1 MRHCSRSVR
10 RPAIAVCSH
19 QSFAH
24 LSNLTQ
30 AGLLGFGLCCRHP
43 RSCAVLCLPTNTFF
57 FAEDYSSLSPSFLLF
72 NPSTSIPGD
81 SNPNA
86 LGTTLERLATIED
99 LCERIYQLMDVSSAE
114 KFRCSVAE
122 HLVGGSILSG
132 SDVQGSNREH
142 RARIPCNTPS
152 EAEVR
157 SRTTSAHLP
166 RSDWCKRSW
175 PLARSRVEYSER
187 HCESTAA
194 FASR

>member
-72 NPSTSIPGD
+72 NPSTSLPGD

-122 HLVGGSILSG
+122 HLVGESILEWQRCAGFEPRTQSAHTLQY
-132 SDVQGSNREH
+132 S
-142 RARIPCNTPS
+142 
-152 EAEVR
+152 VR
-157 SRTTSAHLP
+157 SRSPKPNH
-166 RSDWCKRSW
+166 KRPS
-175 PLARSRVEYSER
+175 PSVRLV
-187 HCESTAA
+187 
-194 FASR
+194 